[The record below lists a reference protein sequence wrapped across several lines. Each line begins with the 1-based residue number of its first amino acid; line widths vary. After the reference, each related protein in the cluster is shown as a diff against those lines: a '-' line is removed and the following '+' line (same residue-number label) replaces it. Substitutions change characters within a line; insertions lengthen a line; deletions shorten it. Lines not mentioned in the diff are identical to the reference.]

1 MKRFHT
7 HRMGPMRDGCQHCV
21 KCHKMFRDK
30 NFGDKF
36 ELKDFMEQVKNG
48 NFIPYD
54 GSIGEIYVNDKLTNI
69 EVQGWGYGLASQ
81 LPEIYGP
88 IVMMTL
94 EELAAIKD
102 KVTLMWYNK

>member
-1 MKRFHT
+1 MKHFHT
-7 HRMGPMRDGCQHCV
+7 HRMGPMKDGVQHCV

-36 ELKDFMEQVKNG
+36 ELKDFMEEVKNG

-54 GSIGEIYVNDKLTNI
+54 GTVGEIFIDDKLTNI
-69 EVQGWGYGLASQ
+69 EVKGWGHERYLHEELYGS
-81 LPEIYGP
+81 YVG
-88 IVMMTL
+88 MDF
-94 EELAAIKD
+94 EELAEIKG